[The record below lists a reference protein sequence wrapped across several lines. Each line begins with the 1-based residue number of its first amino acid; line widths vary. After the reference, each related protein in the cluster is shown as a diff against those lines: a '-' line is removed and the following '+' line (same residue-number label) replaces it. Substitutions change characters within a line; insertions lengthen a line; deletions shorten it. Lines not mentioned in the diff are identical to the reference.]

1 MDLVSRLTPI
11 YIFRDGTISIC
22 LEYMNGGS
30 LEDVVSSGGCQD
42 EVVLAGISRQ
52 IIGGVSYLHS
62 HRHIHRDIKP
72 GNILLSGGNIL
83 RGDAV
88 VKISDFGIS
97 KELEKGHSLA
107 DSFLG
112 TFHYM
117 SP

>member
-1 MDLVSRLTPI
+1 MD
-11 YIFRDGTISIC
+11 
-22 LEYMNGGS
+22 GGS
-30 LEDVVSSGGCQD
+30 LQDVVSAGGCQD
-42 EVVLAGISRQ
+42 EIVLAGLSRQ
-52 IIGGVSYLHS
+52 ILCGISFLHS

-72 GNILLSGGNIL
+72 GNILLSGGIL
-83 RGDAV
+83 GSGQAL

-117 SP
+117 SPYVFYCVLP

>member
-1 MDLVSRLTPI
+1 MVKRFIAQMVIALKFLKEKNI
-11 YIFRDGTISIC
+11 
-22 LEYMNGGS
+22 
-30 LEDVVSSGGCQD
+30 
-42 EVVLAGISRQ
+42 
-52 IIGGVSYLHS
+52 
-62 HRHIHRDIKP
+62 IHRDIKP

>member
-1 MDLVSRLTPI
+1 M
-11 YIFRDGTISIC
+11 
-22 LEYMNGGS
+22 
-30 LEDVVSSGGCQD
+30 SG
-42 EVVLAGISRQ
+42 I
-52 IIGGVSYLHS
+52 SYLHS

-72 GNILLSGGNIL
+72 GNILIGNGNFL
-83 RGDAV
+83 EGEAV
-88 VKISDFGIS
+88 EKISDFGIA

>member
-1 MDLVSRLTPI
+1 MLH
-11 YIFRDGTISIC
+11 RDGTISIC

-30 LEDVVSSGGCQD
+30 LQDVVSSGGCQD
-42 EVVLAGISRQ
+42 ELVLAGITRQ
-52 IIGGVSYLHS
+52 ILSGISFLHS

-72 GNILLSGGNIL
+72 GNILIGCGYNLTKE
-83 RGDAV
+83 DVV